1 VFVVVAECYIDFM
14 KKYKKLSFTFSLL
27 SLGGVVAGLAI
38 AVEGNWNFDWEA
50 QFAIWVLASVPLI
63 VLWIYTRLF
72 NEEID

>member
-1 VFVVVAECYIDFM
+1 MSECYIGFM
-14 KKYKKLSFTFSLL
+14 RKYKKLSFTFSLL

-38 AVEGNWNFDWEA
+38 GVESNWNFNWEA